1 MTEALDPEEIAL
13 VVIAKE
19 PLPGQA
25 KTRLE
30 PAVGSEGAAAL
41 AAAALGDTLDAVA
54 ATPAGS
60 RLLALEGEPG
70 AWVPPGFAV
79 VPQRGEGLGE
89 RIASAFDD
97 AGGPALLVGMDT
109 PQLTPEMIAAAASE
123 LCRRGTDAVIGP
135 AEDGGWWALG
145 LRRSDPSLF
154 SGVPMSE
161 PTTGRAQ
168 VAALERRGLSYRR
181 LPSLRD
187 VDTIADALAVADAA
201 PDSRFARAM
210 RAIAA
215 DGRGVE

>member
-1 MTEALDPEEIAL
+1 MTGALDPAEITL

-19 PLPGQA
+19 PLPGRA

-54 ATPAGS
+54 ATPAGG

-70 AWVPPGFAV
+70 AWVPAGFAV

-89 RIASAFDD
+89 RIAAAFED

-109 PQLTPEMIAAAASE
+109 PQLTPELIAGAASE

-181 LPSLRD
+181 LPPLRD
-187 VDTIADALAVADAA
+187 VDTIADALAVAEAA
-201 PDSRFARAM
+201 PDSRFARAV

-215 DGRGVE
+215 DGKGLE